1 MEPILALLR
10 NAWTL
15 LAALALLISALGLL
29 ARWTAAAGG
38 AALGA
43 ERMIRE
49 AIAGSAALLIL
60 AALGFLV
67 VPELARQLPAVAE
80 CPGLPE
86 IYGVLA
92 GWVRGL
98 ILALGALAMLR
109 AALASLLGAAVGAPG
124 MVGRAVAEIL
134 GLAIAQSLILLIP
147 PLAAALGGC
156 GR

>member
-1 MEPILALLR
+1 
-10 NAWTL
+10 
-15 LAALALLISALGLL
+15 
-29 ARWTAAAGG
+29 
-38 AALGA
+38 
-43 ERMIRE
+43 
-49 AIAGSAALLIL
+49 
-60 AALGFLV
+60 
-67 VPELARQLPAVAE
+67 VAE

-92 GWVRGL
+92 GWVRSL

-134 GLAIAQSLILLIP
+134 GLAVAQSLILLIP